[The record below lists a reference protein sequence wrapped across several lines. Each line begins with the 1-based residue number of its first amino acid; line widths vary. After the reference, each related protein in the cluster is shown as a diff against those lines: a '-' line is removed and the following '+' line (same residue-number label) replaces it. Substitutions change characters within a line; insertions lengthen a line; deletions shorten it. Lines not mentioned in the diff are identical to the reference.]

1 MNRNVIA
8 LVMLLPV
15 CTLASRAQQ
24 TETSKVSE
32 AQQADAL
39 LSNEELSDLD
49 AFFSYEDSLSIFTM
63 IDSLF
68 TMSELESKSQ
78 LAIRLGYNSNAASNN
93 RSLGIS
99 QFGLSPGISF
109 YHKSGAYMDA
119 SGYWSTEYD
128 PKYYLT
134 ILSAGYIGI
143 ISPKWSFLGEYSRY
157 LYSDLGEDITI
168 SYNNSIGVSNFI
180 DLKPLTFRLDYT
192 LLFGEKVGHRI
203 LPGVMLNF
211 EKRNWRNINRILFY
225 PSFNLLLG
233 SEKLEE
239 YLPYSNTLAGALI
252 RVRNGLPLYYTNE
265 ETLFGI
271 MNYSFTT
278 PISMTFKNWN
288 FLISYTYNIP
298 KALPGEELGLTNS
311 GYISASIT
319 RYFRLK

>member
-1 MNRNVIA
+1 MA
-8 LVMLLPV
+8 
-15 CTLASRAQQ
+15 AAQP
-24 TETSKVSE
+24 
-32 AQQADAL
+32 QQADSL
-39 LSNEELSDLD
+39 LNDIELNQLEE
-49 AFFSYEDSLSIFTM
+49 FFSFEDSLSIFNM
-63 IDSLF
+63 IDSLL
-68 TMSELESKSQ
+68 TATELHSKSQ
-78 LAIRLGYNSNAASNN
+78 VAIRLGYNSNAASNN
-93 RSLGIS
+93 RSLGIN
-99 QFGLSPGISF
+99 QFGLSPGMSY
-109 YHKSGAYMDA
+109 YHKSGVYLDA

-134 ILSAGYIGI
+134 ILSAGYIGV

-157 LYSDLGEDITI
+157 LYSDLGEDVTI
-168 SYNNSIGVSNFI
+168 SYKNSVGISNFI

-225 PSFNLLLG
+225 PSFNLLVG
-233 SEKLEE
+233 SEKQEE
-239 YLPYSNTLAGALI
+239 YIPYAKTLAGALI
-252 RVRNGLPLYYTNE
+252 RIRNGLDLYYTTE

-278 PISMTFKNWN
+278 PISMSLDKWN

-298 KALPGEELGLTNS
+298 KALPGEELGLENS

-319 RYFRLK
+319 RYLRTR